1 MSSVERRVPR
11 KKVNRPVGILKR
23 GQYSVERMLQVGE
36 GGLMVSGL
44 SDLEVGDRILMTFSL
59 RGEGFFTSRG
69 TVRYQLDETAK
80 KMYGVE
86 FDELPF
92 QVLREI
98 RSFVASSNTKSQAA

>member
-1 MSSVERRVPR
+1 MSNVERRVPR
-11 KKVNRPVGILKR
+11 KKVNRPVGILKK

-44 SDLEVGDRILMTFSL
+44 SSLEVGDRILMTFSL

-69 TVRYQLDETAK
+69 TVRYHLDEAAI

-98 RSFVASSNTKSQAA
+98 RSFVASSNTSSKK